1 MKGIAKQVTDFRFGL
16 HKLQVLREIL
26 VVPHNGRTYK
36 LVEVQTNE
44 GQRYLCIRL
53 YDNKGEFIKQLLLD
67 QEVAG
72 DIGQALSNVGSN
84 HLSLAELKRQAVQKA
99 LDSLARYKFMM
110 FGYWSAIWVYLN
122 QIDIQ
127 KEANPFKKLVQKAR
141 EMQEVL

>member
-1 MKGIAKQVTDFRFGL
+1 MKGIAKQVTGFRFGL
-16 HKLQVLREIL
+16 HKLQVLREIS

-53 YDNKGEFIKQLLLD
+53 YNNKGKFIKQLLLD

-84 HLSLAELKRQAVQKA
+84 HLSLAELKRQAVRKA
-99 LDSLARYKFMM
+99 LNSLARYKFMM